1 MHKLNIKLKRNEIK
15 IKMIILNIHN
25 DFEIFLLLINVLKTY
40 IYVLITTF
48 FFLSF

>member
-25 DFEIFLLLINVLKTY
+25 DFETK
-40 IYVLITTF
+40 F
-48 FFLSF
+48 FYC